1 MAKKLTDVAKKAGVS
16 PTTVS
21 RVINNYGS
29 LSQKTIDKVNLA
41 IKELN
46 YQPNSLARSLQG
58 KKTHLIGIIFPTVAN
73 PFYGELVE
81 KVESRLFELGYK
93 TILCDSA
100 DNREKEQQYI
110 NMLSANKV
118 DGIIAGAHNLG
129 ITEYENI
136 DLPIVSFDRF
146 LADGIPIVGSDNFQ
160 GGYLATENLYLYGG
174 RKIAILTGSNES
186 NSPTN
191 ERLNGYKS
199 FVETKNLESKVYKFP
214 SKSYSTALKNME
226 IKRILQ
232 NEEIDSIFCTDDF
245 TALLVYNNCQ
255 DLGIKIPED
264 LKIMGYDGTRFIQT
278 YFPQLST
285 MAQPISDFAELLAG
299 LLIQRIENKEV
310 KLEEHYILPV
320 KHIQGKTA
328 YAK

>member
-1 MAKKLTDVAKKAGVS
+1 MAIKLTDVAKKAGVS

-41 IKELN
+41 MKELN

-58 KKTHLIGIIFPTVAN
+58 KKTHLIGLIFPTVAN

-81 KVESRLFELGYK
+81 KVESKLFELGYK

-136 DLPIVSFDRF
+136 ELPIVSFDRY

-160 GGYLATENLYLYGG
+160 GGYLATENLYLHGG

-199 FVETKNLESKVYKFP
+199 FIETKGLETKVFKFQSKN
-214 SKSYSTALKNME
+214 YSTTLKNME
-226 IKRILQ
+226 IKRLLQ

-255 DLGIKIPED
+255 ELGIKVPED
-264 LKIMGYDGTRFIQT
+264 LKIIGYDGTKFIQT

-285 MAQPISDFAELLAG
+285 MAQPISDFAELLVD
-299 LLIQRIENKEV
+299 LLVQRIDNKEV
-310 KLEEHYILPV
+310 ILEDHYVLPV
-320 KHIQGKTA
+320 KYVQGKTA
-328 YAK
+328 YLQ

>member
-1 MAKKLTDVAKKAGVS
+1 MAIKLTDVAKKAGVS

-41 IKELN
+41 MKELN
-46 YQPNSLARSLQG
+46 YQTNSLARSLQG
-58 KKTHLIGIIFPTVAN
+58 KKTHLIGMIFPTVAN

-81 KVESRLFELGYK
+81 KVEARLFDLGYK

-100 DNREKEQQYI
+100 DNSEKEQQYI

-160 GGYLATENLYLYGG
+160 GGYLATENLYLHGG
-174 RKIAILTGSNES
+174 RQIAILTGSNES

-199 FVETKNLESKVYKFP
+199 FVEGKNLEEKVFKFP
-214 SKSYSTALKNME
+214 SKNYSITLKNME

-232 NEEIDSIFCTDDF
+232 KEEIDSIFCTDDF

-255 DLGIKIPED
+255 ELGIKIPED
-264 LKIMGYDGTRFIQT
+264 IKIIGYDGTKFIQT

-285 MAQPISDFAELLAG
+285 MAQPISDFAELLVD
-299 LLIQRIENKEV
+299 LLIQRIDNRDV
-310 KLEEHYILPV
+310 TLEDHYMLPV
-320 KHIQGKTA
+320 KYIQGKTA
-328 YAK
+328 YPK